1 MYSYFISVINMSG
14 NNEDDKSEA
23 NKASFPLD
31 LASKITVSKTVD
43 VGKGTPLVMTQ
54 PLRGMRVL
62 TQANVTGANSGTST
76 GSSIS
81 IVPQNVI
88 KQG

>member
-1 MYSYFISVINMSG
+1 MSG

-23 NKASFPLD
+23 NKTTFPLD
-31 LASKITVSKTVD
+31 LAAKLTASKSLD
-43 VGKGTPLVMTQ
+43 VTKATPLVMTQ

-62 TQANVTGANSGTST
+62 TQPNVSSGSTT

-81 IVPQNVI
+81 IVPQNII
-88 KQG
+88 KQGKN